1 MTKKNGG
8 SVINNKQFLIDDI
21 KAMMPTDTQD
31 LLNAM
36 TQESLYRLWLDLVN
50 LNRTKELEQ

>member
-1 MTKKNGG
+1 
-8 SVINNKQFLIDDI
+8 VINNKQFLIDDI

-31 LLNAM
+31 LLNTM

>member
-1 MTKKNGG
+1 
-8 SVINNKQFLIDDI
+8 
-21 KAMMPTDTQD
+21 MPTDTQD